1 MCVVIIQRRYN
12 VVVFGWFS
20 QLTAETHLPDAPP
33 SKSPFAALRW
43 LHLAVA
49 RNFSSGMVVWTPT
62 DGGQGAFYRQSPPH
76 ASASSTGRSAC
87 AYRRQKRQSPH
98 GRSLSRPTRRGQ
110 GSTAGTSPRSRSCRR
125 RTDRG
130 TRRCRRRRTSTRI
143 HPSSI
148 TQFCT
153 AGRSRVHD
161 PSSIIDRAQQSAQH
175 DPRHA
180 ARWRECPR
188 IHVHCQSTLSTCVV
202 LESTAHSCCL
212 VSVRSVSCTHR
223 HNLLYTCTCTSTQT
237 WGSLQCDISLG
248 ASLY

>member
-1 MCVVIIQRRYN
+1 MCMVIIRRRYN

-20 QLTAETHLPDAPP
+20 QPTAETQLPDAPP

-49 RNFSSGMVVWTPT
+49 RNFSSGMVVWMPT
-62 DGGQGAFYRQSPPH
+62 DGDRGAFYRQSPQH
-76 ASASSTGRSAC
+76 ASVSSTTRSAC

-148 TQFCT
+148 TQFYRSDSAVST
-153 AGRSRVHD
+153 ATHCADSRLQAASV
-161 PSSIIDRAQQSAQH
+161 PSN
-175 DPRHA
+175 
-180 ARWRECPR
+180 
-188 IHVHCQSTLSTCVV
+188 CQVV
-202 LESTAHSCCL
+202 L
-212 VSVRSVSCTHR
+212 HR
-223 HNLLYTCTCTSTQT
+223 GWIT
-237 WGSLQCDISLG
+237 GP
-248 ASLY
+248 